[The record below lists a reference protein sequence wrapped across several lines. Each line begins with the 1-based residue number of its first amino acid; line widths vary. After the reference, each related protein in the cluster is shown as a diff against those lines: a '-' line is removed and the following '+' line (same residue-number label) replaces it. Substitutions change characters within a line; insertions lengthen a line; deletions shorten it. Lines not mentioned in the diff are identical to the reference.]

1 MKHKKQLS
9 PLGKAINHFMILESI
24 SWYRLSMLSGVTE
37 SSLTKIKYN
46 RASPTLYT
54 LERLARALN
63 VKVSDIILKSESLT
77 GE

>member
-1 MKHKKQLS
+1 MKKPQLS
-9 PLGKAINHFMILESI
+9 QLGKAINHFMILESI

-54 LERLARALN
+54 LDRLARALN

-77 GE
+77 GG